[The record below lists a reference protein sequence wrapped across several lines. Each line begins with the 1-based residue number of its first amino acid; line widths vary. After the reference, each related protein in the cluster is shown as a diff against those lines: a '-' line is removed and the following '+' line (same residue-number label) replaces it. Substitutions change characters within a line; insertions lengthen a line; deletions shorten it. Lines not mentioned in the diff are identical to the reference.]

1 MLPLAPILGS
11 VAAAIGLG
19 AAAGLI
25 VTGRSRGAAIV
36 GVGTGDAGDATP
48 GVTAVDDRRRTA
60 ARRASR
66 ALPASYAA
74 MLEHQMVLAGRPT
87 SWTMGKILVAKP
99 LLTLVLA
106 LFALW
111 FVSGDPSP
119 VRIAIGLFAVIL
131 AFFVPDLLL
140 YSRGVERQK
149 QIELELPDTLDQMTI
164 SAEAG
169 LGFEAA
175 MAKAAT
181 NGTGPLAEEL
191 IRTLQD
197 MSLGRTRR
205 DAYEALS
212 SRTSSVDLRRF
223 TRAVI
228 QADIYGIAIVDVLQ
242 VQASEMRLKR
252 RQRAEEQAMKVP
264 VKVLFPLMFCILP
277 VLFIVILAPAALRGI
292 QAFMGH

>member
-1 MLPLAPILGS
+1 MLPLAPIIGS
-11 VAAAIGLG
+11 LAAAMGIG
-19 AAAGLI
+19 ATAGLI
-25 VTGRSRGAAIV
+25 VVGRSRNPAIA
-36 GVGTGDAGDATP
+36 GIGPDNAPGTTP
-48 GVTAVDDRRRTA
+48 GAGPAEDRRRTA

-66 ALPASYAA
+66 LLPASYVA
-74 MLEHQMVLAGRPT
+74 MIERQMVLAGRPT
-87 SWTMGKILVAKP
+87 SWTMRRILVAKT
-99 LLTLVLA
+99 LLTIVLA
-106 LFALW
+106 LFAFW
-111 FVSGDPSP
+111 FISGDPVP
-119 VRIAIGLFAVIL
+119 VRIAIGVFSVIL
-131 AFFVPDLLL
+131 AFFVPELLL
-140 YSRGVERQK
+140 YSRGVERQQ

-228 QADIYGIAIVDVLQ
+228 QADIYGIAIVGVLQ

-277 VLFIVILAPAALRGI
+277 VLFIVILAPAAVHAI
-292 QAFMGH
+292 AAFSH